1 MYHFN
6 EFGCK
11 IGKTALDKKRELQE
25 IQQRKL
31 LKARK
36 KEEKSYYEKRRKYD
50 EVMKLNIA
58 NDEKLTGAH
67 LRTLLNMKKR
77 KTDTS
82 ISALKKKDMLL
93 LWREWKGRPLES
105 PQFENEFVHSVN
117 GISNDSTTITENET
131 IESRHEEEKI

>member
-1 MYHFN
+1 
-6 EFGCK
+6 
-11 IGKTALDKKRELQE
+11 
-25 IQQRKL
+25 
-31 LKARK
+31 
-36 KEEKSYYEKRRKYD
+36 
-50 EVMKLNIA
+50 MKLNIV
-58 NDEKLTGAH
+58 NDDKLTGAH

-117 GISNDSTTITENET
+117 GISNDDIPTNENET
-131 IESRHEEEKI
+131 IESPNEEEMIESV